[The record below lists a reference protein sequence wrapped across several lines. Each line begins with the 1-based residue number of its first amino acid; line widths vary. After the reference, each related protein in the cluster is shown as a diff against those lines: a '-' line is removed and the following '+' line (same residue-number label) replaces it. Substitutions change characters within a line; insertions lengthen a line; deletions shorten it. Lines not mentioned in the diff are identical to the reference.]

1 MYLTQLSPP
10 PLPHS
15 PCSGPSAI
23 LDPTSLHVRWL
34 AREGEQMDFCL
45 APVWAGDPD
54 EVKRELKL
62 GHVERSKLR
71 GSWGDQTGQK
81 GLVDT

>member
-1 MYLTQLSPP
+1 
-10 PLPHS
+10 
-15 PCSGPSAI
+15 
-23 LDPTSLHVRWL
+23 
-34 AREGEQMDFCL
+34 MDFCL
-45 APVWAGDPD
+45 APDWAGDPD
-54 EVKRELKL
+54 EVNRELKL